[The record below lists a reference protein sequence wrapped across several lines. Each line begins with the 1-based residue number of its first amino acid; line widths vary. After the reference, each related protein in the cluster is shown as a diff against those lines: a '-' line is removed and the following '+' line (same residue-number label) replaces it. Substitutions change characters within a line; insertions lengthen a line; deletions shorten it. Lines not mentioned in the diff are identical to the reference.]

1 MHIIN
6 LMNKKVVITGV
17 VVVLLLI
24 AGFLVM
30 KGRSNPV
37 VTPTTTQEQNTSP
50 TSLKDLIS
58 KGIAQ
63 SCTYSNESST
73 GTIYVSGGKVRGD
86 FDTTIEGKVTKS
98 HMIVDGSN
106 SYIWSDGSKDGI
118 KMTFD
123 ASATPA
129 ANATSSPVGGFDSA
143 ANMNYKCGVWSADPS
158 VFTLPAGVT
167 FMSFGNI
174 PGSSPAAGKPGTTD
188 TSSQCS
194 YCDSL
199 TGDSKSQCLT
209 ALKCN

>member
-6 LMNKKVVITGV
+6 LMNKKVVTAGV
-17 VVVLLLI
+17 VVVLLLII

-30 KGRSNPV
+30 KGRTNPA
-37 VTPTTTQEQNTSP
+37 VTPTKTSEQNTSP

-73 GTIYVSGGKVRGD
+73 GQIYVSGGKVRGD

-123 ASATPA
+123 VAATPA
-129 ANATSSPVGGFDSA
+129 ANATSSPVGGFDTA
-143 ANMNYKCGVWSADPS
+143 ANMNYKCGVWVADPS
-158 VFTLPAGVT
+158 MFTLPAGVT
-167 FMSFGNI
+167 FMSFG
-174 PGSSPAAGKPGTTD
+174 KTD